1 MAGFQGII
9 VVQRTLLRGRSR
21 HPVAYLAAALV
32 VAIPARS
39 IGDAELGRKVV
50 PLPEAARPFDESG
63 PRGGMLRRPKLPV
76 ITEYRIGFDNRSVDI
91 VRYLPADSTMGI
103 DSTVLWQTHYSELSD
118 YLDDLA
124 MSGQES
130 GWLRELDSMRGFRD
144 SAVDAGNRYELP
156 VRIPDWAKRLGMAK
170 PALTLTGSYALSL
183 RAESHWTSIEE
194 DEGTANRVPDII
206 PEQIPNIFLTG
217 TIGRLI
223 TVTLNWTEE
232 GFGANQNQMLQ
243 VRYAGEKPED
253 TEDDILQEAAFGQIA
268 LNLPGSTL
276 TGYNYAAT
284 GLIGLMARMRFGDV
298 DLTLVGGAEKGER
311 QRQKIGRGATETKTT
326 FSDNGIA
333 DPPRDLF
340 LTYGYRVK
348 WLDRQLDV
356 NGVAEPS
363 GGVRLFQRVKGTEIS
378 AKPEWKPWYKG
389 QAEVLDTTNRHTGTF
404 TTANETWRELKR
416 SSDWWWDNG
425 VLRINSRGTA
435 TDEAIAAVWTDGD
448 GKFGS
453 VQGTNVKMI
462 LLRDPN
468 TEHVELRHTHL
479 RNRYYKLPSV
489 AEKDR
494 AQVAV
499 TIRLR
504 SGGQGD
510 GSTDSTGKPWTQ
522 VFGIAD
528 STGKLRVDDDKIFDW
543 AHGVLI
549 FPDIEPFR
557 KFERGLLYDSSLS
570 MVTGSTY
577 TPRFQ
582 IEVVARGKSDKIEIG
597 SSGSVSGS
605 NCMDISQGSEVLTL
619 NGSTTLEKGV
629 DYDVTYSTGTIYL
642 LSARAKDPSADITVD
657 YECTPF
663 FSLETRT
670 VAGARVDWQI
680 PWIGTESKLGATL
693 LYRSETVTDP
703 RPQLDR
709 EPNRAWLW
717 GANMTLAGE
726 AEWMTELADRIPL
739 VKPTGESKWKIE
751 LEGAQSY
758 NDPNTEGYALVDDFE
773 SARQETGFPLGRTS
787 WFRASAPK
795 GAILPAA
802 NDLPLGLGWSD
813 DSWQR
818 QGEFVWSSNAQEALV
833 NIYPNYDDGD
843 NATSR
848 QNLLQFRLRPND
860 HGYVGNSWGGVMRA
874 LGSGASDNSNAK
886 YLEVVTKATGGVL
899 VFDFGQIS
907 EDLSIDGNAP
917 NGKLDGEDVDASG
930 AATGLEKNDFGLDG
944 QPDSAETGI
953 SWDCFTNC
961 SGTAIDRNMSVDP
974 AFDNYVSDV
983 ESNDP
988 SSSINGTQGNN
999 RKVDNGSGTFFD
1011 TEDLNKNS
1019 TLDVTDNF
1027 DRFAIRLGGKGRTPF
1042 QTLRN
1047 GWRLYRIPLTDT
1059 LFRSGKGVD
1068 WSNVSTMRVVYTGLR
1083 PSTGANTL
1091 EDRVQIARMALVGSQ
1106 WAGGGHMN
1114 GNDSAKPSAD
1124 SAITGAYD
1132 ERDTII
1138 VPDSSRLNVSVVN
1151 TRDDAGTYVSWDVPT
1166 SEDANS
1172 GAVLTEQSLKLEYR
1186 KLRSD
1191 FKSPSTPNAI
1201 GKPDSGYAVRSFE
1214 TSRDFTMYKD
1224 LVLLVYHAAAGGN
1237 RPVRMGVQYG
1247 TGDWRNTNAPYYEYS
1262 FSPAALRCYLGG
1274 AGGGDCSDDPDVR
1287 KSLMQDN
1294 WSQNKI
1300 MVGLQDFSRLKN
1312 KREAMGIS
1320 KDSTFAIKLDMVPF
1334 GNAQERQDSLL
1345 IHGSPSLSQIDWI
1358 RFWVRANPDMGSAK
1372 SGEIWVNDLRLE
1384 GPDRA
1389 LGTALRAS
1397 AQTNMAD
1404 LLDLSAS
1411 AEYTE
1416 GDFVKMGETHP
1427 KLSQQAS
1434 TISLATAGRLNLAKF
1449 LPESWG
1455 AQLPL
1460 NASASAGLRR
1470 PWAQPGSDMVLTKDG
1485 LGEMF
1490 SDWWGGDLRR
1500 DTVDRDLR
1508 NSKYY
1513 QTLDASQRLSTNWS
1527 RQRDQSGGVKAF
1539 VVNTLF
1545 ARPTVAWSW
1554 TQTGRLAPESRD
1566 TSRVQGFQFD
1576 YDFSPP
1582 TPPTWR
1588 PFSNARSKWTPA
1600 QVTDFGVQPWPNK
1613 ITSTLLDLDFTEHWR
1628 TSLDADRD
1636 TILITRW
1643 DTTWSIPGDTN
1654 SVRIVTPVRATT
1666 FERSASVRH
1675 SLSSEWQMFDFMR
1688 LSGTV
1693 GSDRAWNDPDEA
1705 DDFNPA
1711 NLWRAMPRIFSLDTT
1726 LDPDHYTQQELG
1738 VLRNEN
1744 RRSFNW
1750 QMDFNPK
1757 LLPFLSTNTSFRSS
1771 ATASRDANQL
1781 YVERIYV
1788 KSIDSTRRDT
1798 LNHQFWRMDQQDAF
1812 SASTSLSFGDVIRTM
1827 QNLGPDSWDKGLD
1840 KTKDVLDKWRFNS
1853 VGFEYGVDARTGGVR
1868 QTLGFAQRKQGLD
1881 QSAWWRWQAGLGDES
1896 SWRSPI
1902 DLVTGSRSKS
1912 GMGQYEPW
1920 RLDDPESYLHGF
1932 RVPSDLSRDSVH
1944 VDRSSMAATRAYHM
1958 GANTSFT
1965 VPGLLLTLNPSWRWQ
1980 KSWIEQWEDPTNVDT
1995 TVTDPSISLNMQ
2007 LANFANRVPGLD
2019 KLFSSAVANH
2029 TTTWERTE
2037 TVHPHVITSD
2047 EESRNL
2053 RFQPLL
2059 GLSFK
2064 THGNWTF
2071 GNDVKYTIGWGYD
2084 YSKRALQTK
2093 VPDPATGEEVL
2104 HEGLCTDDALPAYY
2118 TDVRVQTPRCFERVS
2133 MDATRLFEVGDD
2145 ATATYRLP
2153 TKRGIQILKW
2163 FLRLENDL
2171 IINFGAGWGYSRKT
2185 QHKTISTLNDDG
2197 SVSQSAEDQTLNTNT
2212 KVYARSNASYNF
2224 TPKLVAEFLAEY
2236 QRNESW
2242 IQSNA
2247 EESKISYSIL
2257 AQAQLRY
2264 NF

>member
-1 MAGFQGII
+1 VAC
-9 VVQRTLLRGRSR
+9 
-21 HPVAYLAAALV
+21 PV
-32 VAIPARS
+32 RS
-39 IGDAELGRKVV
+39 IGEAGLARTLA
-50 PLPEAARPFDESG
+50 PLPEAARPFDEST
-63 PRGGMLRRPKLPV
+63 PRGGMLKRARIPV
-76 ITEYRIGFDNRSVDI
+76 VTEYRIGFDNRSVDI
-91 VRYLPADSTMGI
+91 VRYLPADPTFDI

-124 MSGQES
+124 MSGQET
-130 GWLRELDSMRGFRD
+130 GWLREIDSMRGFRD
-144 SAVDAGNRYELP
+144 SVIDAGNRYELP
-156 VRIPDWAKRLGMAK
+156 VKIPDWAKRLGMAK

-183 RAESHWTSIEE
+183 RAESRWTSLEE
-194 DEGTANRVPDII
+194 EAGTANRVPDII
-206 PEQIPNIFLTG
+206 PQQIPNIFLTG

-298 DLTLVGGAEKGER
+298 DLTVVGGAEKGER
-311 QRQKIGRGATETKTT
+311 QKQKIGRGATESKTT
-326 FSDNGIA
+326 FLDNDIA
-333 DPPRDLF
+333 SPPRDLF
-340 LTYGYRVK
+340 LTYNYRK
-348 WLDRQLDV
+348 TWIDRQLDAK
-356 NGVAEPS
+356 GVQAPS
-363 GGVRLFQRVKGTEIS
+363 GLRVFQRVKGSEIS

-389 QAEVLDTTNRHTGTF
+389 QAEVLDTTGRKTGTT
-404 TTANETWRELKR
+404 TTANETWRQLAEG
-416 SSDWWWDNG
+416 SDWWWDKG
-425 VLRINSRGTA
+425 ILRVNSRGTA
-435 TDEAIAAVWTDGD
+435 TDEAIAAVWTDSK

-453 VQGTNVKMI
+453 VSGSNAQMI

-468 TEHVELRHTHL
+468 SEHVELRYTHL

-489 AEKDR
+489 VAADR
-494 AQVAV
+494 PQVTV

-504 SGGQGD
+504 SGGQSD
-510 GSTDSTGKPWTQ
+510 ATVDSTGTPWAK
-522 VFGIAD
+522 VFGLVD
-528 STGKLRVDDDKIFDW
+528 STGKLRVDNEAIFDW
-543 AHGVLI
+543 AHGALI

-557 KFERGLLYDSSLS
+557 KYERAILYDSSLS
-570 MVTGSTY
+570 MVTGSSY

-597 SSGSVSGS
+597 SSSSSNVSGS

-619 NGSTTLEKGV
+619 NGSTVLEKGV

-709 EPNRAWLW
+709 EPNLAWLW

-739 VKPTGESKWKIE
+739 VKPTGDSKWKFE
-751 LEGAQSY
+751 FEGAQSY
-758 NDPNTEGYALVDDFE
+758 HNPNTEGYALVDDFE
-773 SARQETGFPLGRTS
+773 SARQETGFPIGRTS
-787 WFRASAPK
+787 WYHASPPK
-795 GAILPAA
+795 GPILPASA
-802 NDLPLGLGWSD
+802 EFPLGLNWWS

-860 HGYVGNSWGGVMRA
+860 HGYVGNSWGGVMRS
-874 LGSGASDNSNAK
+874 LSSGTTDNSDAK
-886 YLEVVTKATGGVL
+886 FLEVVTKASGGVL
-899 VFDFGQIS
+899 IFDFGQIG
-907 EDLSIDGNAP
+907 EDLAINGNAP

-930 AATGLEKNDFGLDG
+930 AATGVARNDYGLDG
-944 QPDSAETGI
+944 VNGLDDSSETGM

-961 SGTAIDRNMSVDP
+961 SGTSITRDMSVDP
-974 AFDNYVSDV
+974 GGDNYSSDV

-988 SSSINGTQGNN
+988 ASSINGTEDNN
-999 RKVDNGSGTFFD
+999 RQVDGGTGTYFD

-1019 TLDVTDNF
+1019 TLDATDNF
-1027 DRFAIRLGGKGRTPF
+1027 DRFAIRLGGKGRTSY
-1042 QTLRN
+1042 QSLRN

-1059 LFRSGKGVD
+1059 LYRSGKGAD
-1068 WSNVSTMRVVYTGLR
+1068 WTNLSTMRILYTGLR

-1091 EDRVQIARMALVGSQ
+1091 EDRVQIARMALVGNQ
-1106 WAGGGHMN
+1106 WVGGGHLD
-1114 GNDSAKPSAD
+1114 GNDSAVVTD
-1124 SAITGAYD
+1124 STVTGAYED
-1132 ERDTII
+1132 RDTII
-1138 VPDSSRLNVSVVN
+1138 FPDSSRLNVSVVN
-1151 TRDDAGTYVSWDVPT
+1151 TRDDAGSYVSWDVPQST
-1166 SEDANS
+1166 DASS

-1191 FKSPSTPNAI
+1191 FALAGTD
-1201 GKPDSGYAVRSFE
+1201 GKADSGFAVRAFE
-1214 TSRDFTMYKD
+1214 SAKDFTMYKD
-1224 LVLLVYHAAAGGN
+1224 LILLVYHAGQNGEAT
-1237 RPVRMGVQYG
+1237 PVRMGIQYG
-1247 TGDWRNTNAPYYEYS
+1247 TGDWHSSTAPYYEYS
-1262 FSPAALRCYLGG
+1262 FSPVSLDCPLGG
-1274 AGGGDCSDDPDVR
+1274 TGGNCPDDADLR
-1287 KSLMQDN
+1287 KSMMQNN

-1300 MVGLQDFSRLKN
+1300 QIALQDLSRLKN
-1312 KREAMGIS
+1312 KREAAGVS
-1320 KDSTFAIKLDMVPF
+1320 KDSTFRIGLGAVPYGDAAIRK
-1334 GNAQERQDSLL
+1334 DSILV
-1345 IHGSPSLSQIDWI
+1345 HGSPSLSEVDWI
-1358 RFWVRANPDMGSAK
+1358 RFWVRANPANTPAK

-1384 GPDRA
+1384 SPDRA

-1416 GDFVKMGETHP
+1416 GDFVKMGEAHP

-1434 TISLATAGRLNLAKF
+1434 TVSLATAGRLNLSKF

-1460 NASASAGLRR
+1460 NASANVGLKR

-1490 SDWWGGDLRR
+1490 SDWWGSDLRR

-1513 QTLDASQRLSTNWS
+1513 QTLDASQRISTSWS
-1527 RQRDQSGGVKAF
+1527 RQRDQSGTFGGMLT
-1539 VVNTLF
+1539 NTLF

-1576 YDFSPP
+1576 YDFSPSK
-1582 TPPTWR
+1582 TPTWK
-1588 PFSNARSKWTPA
+1588 PFSQSRSKWTPSF
-1600 QVTDFGVQPWPNK
+1600 VSGLGVQPWPNK
-1613 ITSTLLDLDFTEHWR
+1613 INATLLDVDFTEHWR

-1643 DTTWSIPGDTN
+1643 DTTYSIPGDTN
-1654 SVRIVTPVRATT
+1654 SIRIITPVRAIT
-1666 FERSASVRH
+1666 FERSASLRH
-1675 SLSSEWQMFDFMR
+1675 SLSSEWQLLDFLR

-1693 GSDRAWNDPDEA
+1693 GSDRAWNDVNEA

-1711 NLWRAMPRIFSLDTT
+1711 HLWRATPRIFSLDTT
-1726 LDPDHYTQQELG
+1726 LDPGDSTKQVLG
-1738 VLRNEN
+1738 ILRNEN
-1744 RRSFNW
+1744 RRAFNW
-1750 QMDFNPK
+1750 QMDFSPK
-1757 LLPFLSTNTSFRSS
+1757 LLPFLSTGSSFRSS
-1771 ATASRDANQL
+1771 ASASRDANQL
-1781 YVERIYV
+1781 YVLRL
-1788 KSIDSTRRDT
+1788 DSLTRDT
-1798 LNHQFWRMDQQDAF
+1798 LSHQYWRMDQQDAF
-1812 SASTSLSFGDVIRTM
+1812 SANTSLSFSDLVRTM
-1827 QNLGPDSWDKGLD
+1827 QNIGPDAWDKGLD
-1840 KTKDVLDKWRFNS
+1840 GTKNVLDKWRFNS
-1853 VGFEYGVDARTGGVR
+1853 IGFEYGVDARTSGVR
-1868 QTLGFAQRKQGLD
+1868 QTLGFAQRQQGLEG
-1881 QSAWWRWQAGLGDES
+1881 AEWWRWQAGLGDES
-1896 SWRSPI
+1896 TWRSPI
-1902 DLVTGSRSKS
+1902 DLVTGSRSKM

-1920 RLDDPESYLHGF
+1920 RLDDPNSYGNGF
-1932 RVPSDLSRDSVH
+1932 RVASDWTSDSSH

-1965 VPGLLLTLNPSWRWQ
+1965 IPGLQLTVNPSWRWQ
-1980 KSWIEQWEDPTNVDT
+1980 KSWVEQWEDPSNVDT
-1995 TVTDPSISLNMQ
+1995 SITDPSISLNMQ
-2007 LANFANRVPGLD
+2007 LANFANRVPGLG
-2019 KLFSSAVANH
+2019 KLFASAVANH
-2029 TTTWERTE
+2029 TTTWEKTF
-2037 TVHPHVITSD
+2037 TVHPHIITSD
-2047 EESRNL
+2047 EESRTL

-2071 GNDVKYTIGWGYD
+2071 GNDVKYSIGWGYD
-2084 YSKRALQTK
+2084 YEKRALQTFL
-2093 VPDPATGEEVL
+2093 VDASTGDSVL

-2118 TDVRVQTPRCFERVS
+2118 TDPRIETPRCFEQIAKE
-2133 MDATRLFEVGDD
+2133 ATRLFEVGDD

-2171 IINFGAGWGYSRKT
+2171 VINFGAGWGYSRKT
-2185 QHKTISTLNDDG
+2185 KHSSNDVDG
-2197 SVSQSAEDQTLNTNT
+2197 TSEDQTMTTNT

-2242 IQSNA
+2242 VQSNA
-2247 EESKISYSIL
+2247 EESKISYLIL